1 MAGQNSAHSF
11 LSFAQ
16 STLNLQSAAIFLLI
30 FLVVLK
36 LVRRPKNL
44 PPGPRQWPVLG
55 NLPALVRSGKHPHE
69 VLAEW
74 ARRYGGVMSVHLAP
88 ARGPSVVVSD
98 IGIAKEL
105 LQSKQRERHIDRA
118 ANPLLKEVTDIRGSF
133 LWGAGEAAKEH
144 RRFGLSAL
152 RKLGVGKKNLEH
164 RINEEARYLVERIEA
179 EKNRPFDLNLPIH
192 NAVSNTVCSIS
203 FGFRFDY
210 DDPKLKKLLESLVV
224 ISKMGIEIW
233 GNKFPFLYHTPFFSK
248 KREWVN
254 FLRGTITQIIQD
266 HQSSYDENDLRDI
279 IDMHIADIKEKEQKG
294 SGVGLGPG
302 LTDVH
307 DEIGLGILDLFA
319 AGTETTASTVLWL
332 ISFVLKYPEVQDK
345 IQQEIYEVVGSDRQP
360 SCEDRPSMPYTNAV
374 INEVLRMRPA
384 GAFALPYVTTQ
395 EFELR
400 GYTIPKGI
408 GVTINLWAIMN
419 DPKVWDRPEEFNPG
433 RFLSKDG
440 KTMIQ
445 HEAFIPFSTGRRS
458 CLGEGLAKTE
468 VFLFATNLFQRFTFK
483 LPPGAPPPALKGI
496 CRFTFDPDMLTVC
509 AVKR

>member
-1 MAGQNSAHSF
+1 MAGQNSAPSF

-16 STLNLQSAAIFLLI
+16 NALNLQSAAIFLLI

-36 LVRRPKNL
+36 LFRRPKNL

-55 NLPALVRSGKHPHE
+55 NFPAVVRSGKHLHE

-74 ARRYGGVMSVHLAP
+74 AKRYGSVMSVHLNP
-88 ARGPSVVVSD
+88 AHGSSVVVSD

-105 LQSKQRERHIDRA
+105 LSRQRVQHIDRA
-118 ANPLLKEVTDIRGSF
+118 AIPLMKEVIDIRGSF
-133 LWGAGEAAKEH
+133 LWGAGEPAKEL
-144 RRFGLSAL
+144 RRFGLSAF
-152 RKLGVGKKNLEH
+152 RKLGVGKKTLEH

-210 DDPKLKKLLESLVV
+210 DDPKLKKLLESLEI
-224 ISKMGIEIW
+224 ISKMGIEIL
-233 GNKFPFLYHTPFFSK
+233 GNTFPFLYHTPFFAK

-254 FLRGTITQIIQD
+254 FLRDTITQIVRD
-266 HQSSYDENDLRDI
+266 HQSSFDENDLRDI
-279 IDMHIADIKEKEQKG
+279 IDMRIADIKEKEQQG
-294 SGVGLGPG
+294 SGVGTGPA
-302 LTDVH
+302 LTE
-307 DEIGLGILDLFA
+307 EIWLGILDLFG

-332 ISFVLKYPEVQDK
+332 ISFVLKYPEVQEK

-374 INEVLRMRPA
+374 INEVLRMRPP
-384 GAFALPYVTTQ
+384 GVFTLPYVTTE
-395 EFELR
+395 EFQLS

-408 GVTINLWAIMN
+408 GVIINLWAMMN
-419 DPKVWDRPEEFNPG
+419 DPKVWDRPEDFNPG

-445 HEAFIPFSTGRRS
+445 HETFIPFSTGRRS

-483 LPPGAPPPALKGI
+483 LTPGAPTPPLKGI
-496 CRFTFDPDMLTVC
+496 SRFTFIPEPFRVC

>member
-1 MAGQNSAHSF
+1 MAGQNSAPNF

-16 STLNLQSAAIFLLI
+16 SVLNLQSAAIFLLI

-36 LVRRPKNL
+36 LFRRPKNL

-55 NLPALVRSGKHPHE
+55 NFPALVRSGKHLHE

-74 ARRYGGVMSVHLAP
+74 ARKYGGVMSVHLTP

-105 LQSKQRERHIDRA
+105 LSRQWERHIDRA
-118 ANPLLKEVTDIRGSF
+118 TIPLMEAAIDIRGSF
-133 LWGAGEAAKEH
+133 LFGAGEPAKEL
-144 RRFGLSAL
+144 RRFGLSAF
-152 RKLGVGKKNLEH
+152 RKLGVGKKSLEY

-192 NAVSNTVCSIS
+192 NAVSNIICSIS
-203 FGFRFDY
+203 FGSRFDY
-210 DDPKLKKLLESLVV
+210 DDPKLKKLLESLEVF
-224 ISKMGIEIW
+224 SKMGIEIL
-233 GNKFPFLYHTPFFSK
+233 GNTFPFLYHTPLFAR
-248 KREWVN
+248 KRECFN
-254 FLRGTITQIIQD
+254 FLRDTVIQIIQD

-279 IDMHIADIKEKEQKG
+279 IDMRIADIKEKEQQG
-294 SGVGLGPG
+294 SGVGTGPG
-302 LTDVH
+302 LTE
-307 DEIGLGILDLFA
+307 EIWLGILDLFG
-319 AGTETTASTVLWL
+319 AGTDTTSSTLLWL
-332 ISFVLKYPEVQDK
+332 ISFVLKYPEVQEK

-374 INEVLRMRPA
+374 INEVQRMRPA
-384 GAFALPYVTTQ
+384 GVFTLPYVTTE

-408 GVTINLWAIMN
+408 GVIINLWAMMN
-419 DPKVWDRPEEFNPG
+419 DPKVWDRPEEFIPR

-440 KTMIQ
+440 KKMIQ
-445 HEAFIPFSTGRRS
+445 HEAFVPFSTGRRS